1 MVWGHAF
8 GAPSSL
14 LHTRELWTDLRK
26 TTTTSCGLCNTLM
39 TSEDQ
44 SKVHRYSL
52 KCVFN
57 FRSGSH
63 AVKYCM
69 GRTTTSGQS
78 HKNAFR
84 GHRTEVISSANR
96 HNSSVR
102 LGCLLDVGNC
112 NTLLGVLIVGPLLH
126 KRGSGR
132 RLTEPHSSIC
142 SWEFVLKISSL
153 LLKCLF
159 FQLVD
164 KFFSVHLEEWDRV
177 LKENGG

>member
-1 MVWGHAF
+1 
-8 GAPSSL
+8 
-14 LHTRELWTDLRK
+14 
-26 TTTTSCGLCNTLM
+26 
-39 TSEDQ
+39 
-44 SKVHRYSL
+44 
-52 KCVFN
+52 
-57 FRSGSH
+57 
-63 AVKYCM
+63 M

-78 HKNAFR
+78 YKNAFR
-84 GHRTEVISSANR
+84 GHRTEIISSANR
-96 HNSSVR
+96 HNSSLR

-142 SWEFVLKISSL
+142 SWEFVLKMSSL

-164 KFFSVHLEEWDRV
+164 KFFSIHLEEWDRV